1 MSTRMPEIRELIA
14 KRDWSRLRRLVTRWP
29 VAYVA
34 ELLMELDKP
43 DRMLFYRCLPR
54 LLAAEV
60 FAYLDSPQQEEFL
73 RDLTDEQARNVVKNL
88 APDDRTALLSEL
100 PAEVVQKLL
109 SLLDGEDLRE
119 ARQLLG
125 YPEESIGRLM
135 TPDYVSVRP
144 DWTLERTMEEVR
156 KKGRDSETIN
166 FIYVTDAAGRLVGT
180 VSLRDVVLGDPADT
194 VRGIMR
200 SPAISVSAFE
210 DREDAADLLER
221 YDLWA
226 LPVVDSQGV
235 LLGIVTG
242 DDVFQIA
249 REETTEDFHK
259 GAGITPLHVPL
270 KEAKPALL
278 YRSRILWLILL
289 AGVYLIS
296 GNIISRFEG
305 VIAQAVSLVFF
316 LPLLIDSAGNAGS
329 QSAALMVRALAMG
342 DVDSKDW
349 LRVLGREAGL
359 ALALGTTMGVS
370 VWAVAAFTENLTV
383 AIITGASMVIS
394 VLIASLVGIAVPF
407 ALDRFGLDPAAAS
420 SPFVTSFADITGV
433 LVYFSI
439 ARWILGV
446 HG

>member
-1 MSTRMPEIRELIA
+1 MSTRMPEIRELIG
-14 KRDWSRLRRLVTRWP
+14 KRDWTRLRRLVTRWP
-29 VAYVA
+29 VADVA
-34 ELLMELDKP
+34 ELLMELDKTG
-43 DRMLFYRCLPR
+43 RMIFYRSLPR

-60 FAYLDSPQQEEFL
+60 FAYMDSHEQEEFL

-100 PAEVVQKLL
+100 PAEVTQKLL
-109 SLLDGEDLRE
+109 SLLDGDDLRE

-125 YPEESIGRLM
+125 YPEDSIGRLM

-166 FIYVTDAAGRLVGT
+166 FIYVTDAAGRLVGS
-180 VSLRDVVLGDPADT
+180 VSLQDVVLGNPADT
-194 VRGIMR
+194 ARGIMR

-221 YDLWA
+221 YYLWA
-226 LPVVDSQGV
+226 LPVVDSQGA

-242 DDVFQIA
+242 DDVFQVA

-259 GAGITPLHVPL
+259 GAGITPIHVPL
-270 KEAKPALL
+270 RDAKPGLL
-278 YRSRILWLILL
+278 YKSRVIWLLL
-289 AGVYLIS
+289 LVGVYLVS
-296 GNIISRFEG
+296 GNIISRFQP
-305 VIAQAVSLVFF
+305 VITRVVSLVFF

-329 QSAALMVRALAMG
+329 QSSALMVRALAMG
-342 DVDSKDW
+342 DVDSSDW
-349 LRVLGREAGL
+349 LRVLGREIGL
-359 ALALGTTMGVS
+359 SLALGTTMGVT

-420 SPFVTSFADITGV
+420 SPFVTSVADIMGV
-433 LVYFSI
+433 LVYLSL
-439 ARWILGV
+439 AKWILGIP
-446 HG
+446 G